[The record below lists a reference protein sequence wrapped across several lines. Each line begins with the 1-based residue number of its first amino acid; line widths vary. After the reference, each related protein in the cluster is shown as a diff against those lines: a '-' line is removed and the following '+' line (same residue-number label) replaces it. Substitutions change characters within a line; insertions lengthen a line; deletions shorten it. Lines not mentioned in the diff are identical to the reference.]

1 MESSPNPILSLL
13 SLWMFLQLATTL
25 GLLLGGI
32 YALFCLSKTAAS
44 TERLAEA
51 VERLALRDTNPI
63 NSFASGTP
71 AAGDYARPV
80 VPPSVPPSP
89 GTMPMGL
96 ANIPPSM
103 QPPPAPPYPPS
114 GSSGEAR

>member
-51 VERLALRDTNPI
+51 VERLAQRDLNPTP
-63 NSFASGTP
+63 NFAGGTP
-71 AAGDYARPV
+71 QSGDYARAV
-80 VPPSVPPSP
+80 VPPCVPQTSSA
-89 GTMPMGL
+89 MPMGL
-96 ANIPPSM
+96 ANIPPTM
-103 QPPPAPPYPPS
+103 QPPPSPPYPPS
-114 GSSGEAR
+114 GGSEAR